1 MGQHGPYDD
10 DSGSSPPGAASTDQ
24 DELSL
29 YRLLV
34 LSVKDYAIFALDA
47 TGHVITWN
55 EGARRLKGY
64 EASEIIGR
72 HFSTFYPP
80 EDIAWGKP
88 AYELDVAR
96 EIGRFEDEGWRLRKD
111 GTRFWANVVIT
122 TLYDDANQV
131 IGFAKVTRDLTE
143 RRQAEERRL
152 ADGRRLAAEEASRLA
167 AETHATELSR
177 LNRELA
183 DTTRQLQE
191 QTAALEQQHA
201 DSEAV
206 KGDLQHANSQLRL
219 SMEEAHAARL
229 EAESANE
236 AKSTFLAIM
245 SHELRTPINAII
257 GYTELIAEQIVGPL
271 NDIQRSQLD
280 RVRTSAGHLLSLIEN
295 VLTLSRVEAGKETVR
310 IELVD
315 ANSLVRDSAALVEP
329 SAASKGLEF
338 STRTLDAAYAIATDS
353 TKVRQILTNLLSNSV
368 KFTEHG
374 RISLELRLTGSDV
387 EFRVSD
393 TGVGIAANLLSRVF
407 EPFWQ
412 ASQSHATRRPGVG
425 LGLSVAQHLAGLLGG
440 AISVESEVGVG
451 STFIL
456 RLPGSTGTDDA
467 GIAPTPP
474 VEGITGRTGHH
485 KITRP

>member
-1 MGQHGPYDD
+1 MGERGGPYRDE
-10 DSGSSPPGAASTDQ
+10 SEGAARHGAASTEQ

-34 LSVKDYAIFALDA
+34 LSVRDYAIFALDA

-64 EASEIIGR
+64 EASDIIGR

-96 EIGRFEDEGWRLRKD
+96 ETGRFEDEGWRVRKD
-111 GTRFWANVVIT
+111 GTLFWANVVIT
-122 TLYDDANQV
+122 TLYDETNQV

-143 RRQAEERRL
+143 RRLSEERRL
-152 ADGRRLAAEEASRLA
+152 ADGRRLAAEEAARATAESHAAQLA
-167 AETHATELSR
+167 K

-183 DTTRQLQE
+183 E
-191 QTAALEQQHA
+191 KTALLEQQTITLAQQHA
-201 DSEAV
+201 ESEAV
-206 KGDLQHANSQLRL
+206 KQELQRANAQLRI
-219 SMEEAHAARL
+219 SMEEAHVARL

-257 GYTELIAEQIVGPL
+257 GYTELIGEQIVGPL
-271 NDIQRSQLD
+271 NEIQRSQLD

-295 VLTLSRVEAGKETVR
+295 VLTLSRVEAGKETIR
-310 IELVD
+310 IETVD
-315 ANSLVRDSAALVEP
+315 ANALLHDSAALVAP
-329 SAASKGLEF
+329 SAATKGLRF
-338 STRTLDAAYAIATDS
+338 STRALDAPYSIATDP
-353 TKVRQILTNLLSNSV
+353 TKVRQILINLLSNSV
-368 KFTEHG
+368 KFTEEG
-374 RISLELRLTGSDV
+374 RISLELRLAGSDV
-387 EFRVSD
+387 EFVVHD
-393 TGVGIAANLLSRVF
+393 TGIGIPANLLPRVF

-451 STFIL
+451 STFTV
-456 RLPGSTGTDDA
+456 RLPRGH
-467 GIAPTPP
+467 
-474 VEGITGRTGHH
+474 GR
-485 KITRP
+485 

>member
-1 MGQHGPYDD
+1 MGRQGRYEDE
-10 DSGSSPPGAASTDQ
+10 SRGRASRGGASTDH

-64 EASEIIGR
+64 EASDIIGR

-80 EDIAWGKP
+80 EDIAWDKP

-96 EIGRFEDEGWRLRKD
+96 ETGRFEDEGWRLRKD

-152 ADGRRLAAEEASRLA
+152 ADGRRLAAEEAGRVA
-167 AETHATELSR
+167 AERHAAELTR

-183 DTTRQLQE
+183 ETTGQLQE
-191 QTAALEQQHA
+191 QTVALEQQHGE
-201 DSEAV
+201 SEAV
-206 KGDLQHANSQLRL
+206 RQELQRANTQLRL
-219 SMEEAHAARL
+219 SMEEAHSARL

-236 AKSTFLAIM
+236 AKSTFLAVM

-271 NDIQRSQLD
+271 NEIQRLQLD
-280 RVRTSAGHLLSLIEN
+280 RVRTSASHLLSLIEN
-295 VLTLSRVEAGKETVR
+295 VLTLSRVEAGKETIR
-310 IELVD
+310 IETVD
-315 ANSLVRDSAALVEP
+315 ANTLVSDSAALVAP
-329 SAASKGLEF
+329 SAAAKGLEF
-338 STRTLDAAYAIATDS
+338 STRTLNAPYLIATDP
-353 TKVRQILTNLLSNSV
+353 TKVRQILVNLLSNGV
-368 KFTEHG
+368 KFTERG
-374 RISLELRLTGSDV
+374 RVSLELRRAGSDL
-387 EFRVSD
+387 EFSVHDS
-393 TGVGIAANLLSRVF
+393 GVGIAASLLRRVF

-425 LGLSVAQHLAGLLGG
+425 LGLSVSQHLATLLGG

-451 STFIL
+451 STFTL
-456 RLPGSTGTDDA
+456 RLPGKS
-467 GIAPTPP
+467 
-474 VEGITGRTGHH
+474 E
-485 KITRP
+485 